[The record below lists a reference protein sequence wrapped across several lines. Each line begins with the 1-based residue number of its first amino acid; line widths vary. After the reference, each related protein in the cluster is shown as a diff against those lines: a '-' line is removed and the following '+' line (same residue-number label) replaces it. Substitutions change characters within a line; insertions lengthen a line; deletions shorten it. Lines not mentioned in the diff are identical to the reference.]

1 MSDFARKIIRKI
13 RKILIIAF
21 YIESGR
27 ITMIFT
33 RKIQKNINASMITIP
48 KPIMNVWAD
57 VERLDMLFDEA
68 HETIVITPRR

>member
-1 MSDFARKIIRKI
+1 
-13 RKILIIAF
+13 
-21 YIESGR
+21 
-27 ITMIFT
+27 MIFT